1 MTTIVKL
8 GLGTIK
14 VGVKGVKLFV
24 DAVGGKTP
32 DMRIDEGEG
41 SNGPNSETHVHFGDG
56 EGQSIG
62 GEAMDLLLGAAS
74 TNYHSRREDS
84 LKERDYIFSDEYTL
98 RYSRRY

>member
-8 GLGTIK
+8 GFGTIK

-41 SNGPNSETHVHFGDG
+41 SSGSNSDTHVHFGDG

-62 GEAMDLLLGAAS
+62 GETMDFLLGAAN
-74 TNYHSRREDS
+74 TNYNLKIKGS
-84 LKERDYIFSDEYTL
+84 LRERDYILSDEYTL
-98 RYSRRY
+98 KYSLRH